1 MPHTTLAPVILFYR
15 CLAVTDLIC
24 GKCGLQPEKWKRT
37 PERELCDYECPRC
50 GKAHY
55 HFKTKTADELIPV
68 DEEDREAQNIFITPT
83 GRKIRG
89 KEAVRKLL
97 TNVENQ
103 KTCKRCG
110 NRKEENWLYSTHKD
124 YDLICPECEQR
135 HLEDIKRLIPVDKAG
150 NRLNVVTDGQG
161 NTYIGEQEIQEGLKQ
176 MRGS

>member
-1 MPHTTLAPVILFYR
+1 MSSF
-15 CLAVTDLIC
+15 IC

-37 PERELCDYECPRC
+37 PDRELCDCECPRC

-55 HFKTKTADELIPV
+55 RFKTETADELIPV

-89 KEAVRKLL
+89 RDAVRRLL
-97 TNVENQ
+97 VDVEEQ

-110 NRKEENWLYSTHKD
+110 NRKSENWLYSTHND

-150 NRLNVVTDGQG
+150 NRLNVVTDGEG
-161 NTYIGEQEIQEGLKQ
+161 NTYVGEQEIQEGLKQ